1 MSSDGCLREN
11 PKGFPTQRAALK
23 GEDQLQWVGGF
34 SSCPTLLLLL
44 CESLVRVFRVILLA
58 VCMPDGVFVASCL
71 AACFYDLSRVFSC
84 ADCFGSGE
92 RVILRPDDGR
102 MVEVAA
108 RVA

>member
-1 MSSDGCLREN
+1 MGIWVKPRSVFRHRE
-11 PKGFPTQRAALK
+11 ALK

-34 SSCPTLLLLL
+34 SSRSSLLLLP
-44 CESLVRVFRVILLA
+44 CHSLVPVLRVILLA
-58 VCMPDGVFVASCL
+58 VCIPDGVFVASCL
-71 AACFYDLSRVFSC
+71 ATCFCDLSRVFSC

-108 RVA
+108 RVASRD